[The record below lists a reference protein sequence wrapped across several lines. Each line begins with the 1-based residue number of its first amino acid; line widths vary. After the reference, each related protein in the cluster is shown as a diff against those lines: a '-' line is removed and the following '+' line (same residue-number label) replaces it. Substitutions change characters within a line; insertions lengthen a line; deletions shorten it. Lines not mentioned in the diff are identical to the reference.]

1 MPDACSPTNNR
12 VMQTFVQWVAATPVS
27 VWINQSTWIWPFCET
42 LHFIGLS
49 LLLGVTGFFDLRLMG
64 LFRRVSIAAAR
75 DLMPLALAGFTIN
88 ALTGVVFLIGLPAQ
102 YANNRIW
109 WYKVGFIA
117 LAGLNAL
124 FYETRLSKKVLA
136 LEPHADTPAAVKMI
150 GVVSLAAWLAVLY
163 CGRMLPFLG
172 DAF

>member
-1 MPDACSPTNNR
+1 MDA
-12 VMQTFVQWVAATPVS
+12 FVQWLQATPVS

-49 LLLGVTGFFDLRLMG
+49 LLLGITGFFDLRLMG
-64 LFRRVSIAAAR
+64 FFRRVPVAAAR
-75 DLMPLALAGFTIN
+75 DLMPLALVGFAIN
-88 ALTGVVFLIGLPAQ
+88 LLTGVVFLTGLPAQ
-102 YANNRIW
+102 YAHNPLW
-109 WYKVGFIA
+109 WFKVGFIM

-124 FYETRLSKKVLA
+124 VYETTLSAKVLA
-136 LEPHADTPAAVKMI
+136 LEPGADTPASVKMI
-150 GVVSLAAWLAVLY
+150 GLVSLVAWLAVLY

>member
-1 MPDACSPTNNR
+1 ME
-12 VMQTFVQWVAATPVS
+12 TFVQWLQATPLS

-49 LLLGVTGFFDLRLMG
+49 LLLGATGFFDLRLIG
-64 LFRRVSIAAAR
+64 FFRRVSISAAKE
-75 DLMPLALAGFTIN
+75 LMPLALIGFAIN
-88 ALTGVVFLIGLPAQ
+88 AVTGVVFLIGLPAQ

-109 WYKVGFIA
+109 WFKVGFIL

-124 FYETRLSKKVLA
+124 VYETKFSARVMT
-136 LEPHADTPAAVKMI
+136 LEPHGDTPAALKLI
-150 GVVSLAAWLAVLY
+150 GLISLVSWLAVLY

>member
-1 MPDACSPTNNR
+1 MMETLI
-12 VMQTFVQWVAATPVS
+12 QWVQATPLS
-27 VWINQSTWIWPFCET
+27 LWINQSTWIWPLCET

-64 LFRRVSIAAAR
+64 FFRRVSVAAAR
-75 DLMPLALAGFTIN
+75 DLMPLAMAGFAIN
-88 ALTGVVFLIGLPAQ
+88 MVTGVVFLTGLPGQ
-102 YANNRIW
+102 YANNRVW
-109 WYKVGFIA
+109 WFKVGFIV

-124 FYETRLSKKVLA
+124 LYETRLSRTVLA
-136 LEPHADTPAAVKMI
+136 LAPSGDTPASVKLI
-150 GVVSLAAWLAVLY
+150 GLVSLVSWLAVLY